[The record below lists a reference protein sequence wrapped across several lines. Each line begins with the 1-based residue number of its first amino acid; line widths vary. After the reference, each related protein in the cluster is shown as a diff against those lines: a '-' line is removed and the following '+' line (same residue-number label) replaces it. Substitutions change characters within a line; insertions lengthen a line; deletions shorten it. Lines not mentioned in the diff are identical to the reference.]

1 MRVLVACEYSGVV
14 RDAFTARGHHA
25 VSCDIRDSESPG
37 HHYKGDVRDILHD
50 GWDLLIAP
58 PPCTFLSKASAR
70 WLYTSPGVIDQVR
83 YANGLDAKA
92 FFMEM
97 LNAPIPKIAVEH
109 PTPLRAF
116 ELPKHSQVVQPY
128 EYGHPF
134 SKRTLLWL
142 KGLPDLK
149 PTDVLDKY
157 GVYLP
162 SNTGGAKRGEKA
174 TYTNVM
180 TNKDRSRT
188 FTGIADA
195 MAEQWGGE

>member
-50 GWDLLIAP
+50 GWDLLIAH

-70 WLYTSPGVIDQVR
+70 WLYTSPGVIDQGR
-83 YANGLDAKA
+83 YAKGLDAKA

-97 LNAPIPKIAVEH
+97 LNAP
-109 PTPLRAF
+109 
-116 ELPKHSQVVQPY
+116 
-128 EYGHPF
+128 
-134 SKRTLLWL
+134 